1 MTSSAVASNDD
12 RTVRPSILAVWA
24 LMTDQFE
31 LGRLHHRQ
39 VRRLGSFED
48 ASRIQSHLTI
58 AIRPPPYTTPP
69 PLGACGMLQCPAANR
84 RNTKSKIR
92 RKRPGPS
99 RYVDSLNSKP
109 RPKRAFL

>member
-48 ASRIQSHLTI
+48 ASGIGAHLTI
-58 AIRPPPYTTPP
+58 GIRQARPLAQQPAGLSLVECGIAPPEQ
-69 PLGACGMLQCPAANR
+69 GQKGNQKCAAE
-84 RNTKSKIR
+84 
-92 RKRPGPS
+92 GP
-99 RYVDSLNSKP
+99 DQADTLIP
-109 RPKRAFL
+109 